1 MKNISQSLSL
11 SKSQYIKGL
20 QCEKALW
27 LKKYRPEVLTPT
39 DAQLQ
44 AVFDTGKEVGALA
57 CGLFSDGKEVPFKGT
72 SFKEKIS
79 LTQKWLEEGIKNIYE
94 ATFSFDG
101 ILVMVDI
108 LHQKEDGSFEIYE
121 VKSSTWNQK
130 KTINDIYHYIHDVS
144 IQYYVLNN
152 LGYDI
157 SDSFITLLN
166 TEHVRGSTIDLNELF
181 SSVRVT
187 DEVLELNRLIPA
199 NIESFRECLS
209 DLKNEPNIDIGYQCN
224 NPHDCDAKH
233 YCWTVQKQI
242 PDYSV
247 FNVFPFGKN
256 AKSLQLYRE
265 GVTCIEDIPEGY
277 ELTPAQEV
285 KVDIWK
291 HKKRII
297 NKGAIKD
304 FVDSLSYPIYH
315 FDFETLNPAIPQF
328 AGMKAYEH
336 YPFQYS
342 LHIEHENGEL
352 EHKEFLAESGEDPR
366 ETIARKIVEDIPLN
380 ACLTAYSADFEIG
393 IINKLA
399 GQFPAYSEH
408 LTNLQDNFIDLAT
421 PFKNK
426 DCCYPEMK
434 GGYGLKVVLPTL
446 VPEMV
451 DAYADL
457 DGVHEGTGAQRA
469 FQQLSSLNDN
479 DEILKIRRALL
490 SYCEL
495 DTYAMVKL
503 LEKLRELAE

>member
-1 MKNISQSLSL
+1 VYLKKQLMSRSL
-11 SKSQYIKGL
+11 SKSLYIKGL
-20 QCEKALW
+20 QCQKYLW
-27 LKKYRPEVLTPT
+27 LKKYKKAVLTPP
-39 DAQLQ
+39 DAK
-44 AVFDTGKEVGALA
+44 AKARFEEGHVVGGLA
-57 CGLFSDGKEVPFKGT
+57 CDLFPGGREIPFEGT
-72 SFKEKIS
+72 TFSQKKS
-79 LTQKWLEEGIKNIYE
+79 LTKEWLDEGLSNIYE
-94 ATFSFDG
+94 ATFEYDNV
-101 ILVMVDI
+101 LVMVDI
-108 LHQKEDGSFEIYE
+108 LHKKSDGSFEIYE
-121 VKSSTWNQK
+121 VKSSKEVKDVNK
-130 KTINDIYHYIHDVS
+130 HDAS
-144 IQYYVLNN
+144 IQYYVLNG
-152 LGYDI
+152 LGYDV
-157 SDSFITLLN
+157 SDVYITILN
-166 TEHVRGSTIDLNELF
+166 NDYIRGDELDIEQLF
-181 SSVRVT
+181 THSKVT
-187 DEVLELNRLIPA
+187 DEVKALQGDIPDTL
-199 NIESFRECLS
+199 SMFRETLA
-209 DLKNEPNIDIGYQCN
+209 DNANEPDIDIGYHCN
-224 NPHDCDAKH
+224 KPYECDAKH

-247 FNVFPFGKN
+247 FNVFQFGKN

-291 HKKRII
+291 HKKSII

-352 EHKEFLAESGEDPR
+352 EHKEFLAESGKDPR
-366 ETIARKIVEDIPLN
+366 ETIATKMVEDIPLN
-380 ACLTAYSADFEIG
+380 ACITAYSADFEIG
-393 IINKLA
+393 IINQLA
-399 GQFPAYSEH
+399 NQFPAYSEH
-408 LTNLQDNFIDLAT
+408 LMNLQDNFIDLAT

-469 FQQLSSLNDN
+469 FLQLSSLSDT